1 MLLAPL
7 DFRLKDGGDLMSA
20 ELDEACLICGS
31 PEPCNHMIERLE
43 SVLNRANARATFDR
57 GRDNTH
63 PCLEKSKKEHM
74 RQEDEMI
81 VRWVRRLGVAVVAVI
96 ALAVSCTNVSTGNV
110 GVVKHFGAVQPYTLS
125 EGINFTRP
133 WPFATVTQVTTQN
146 NATDTEASAASKD
159 LQAVHTKVTIQ
170 WSLAPATA
178 PRFLQSFGDCDG
190 CWVGLISPA
199 VQEVVKAVSARY
211 TAEELIT
218 RRAQVKA
225 EIEVGLND
233 FIRQTL
239 TARGVSGAIRIANVA
254 VTNFEFSNEFN
265 TSIEA
270 KVKAEQDSLRAK
282 NEMNTRVTQAEAKAR
297 EVTLAAEADA
307 AKTKLAADA
316 TAYQTD
322 AESKARAAA
331 ITREAAA
338 LQANPGLVQLRIAER
353 WNGALPTYTGA
364 TLPLLQIK

>member
-1 MLLAPL
+1 MNDDKSLMGWVVSAALVLCASVVLA
-7 DFRLKDGGDLMSA
+7 S
-20 ELDEACLICGS
+20 
-31 PEPCNHMIERLE
+31 
-43 SVLNRANARATFDR
+43 
-57 GRDNTH
+57 
-63 PCLEKSKKEHM
+63 
-74 RQEDEMI
+74 
-81 VRWVRRLGVAVVAVI
+81 
-96 ALAVSCTNVSTGNV
+96 SCTSVPTGNV
-110 GVVKHFGAVQPYTLS
+110 GVVKHFGAVQPYTLG
-125 EGINFTRP
+125 EGVSFTRP
-133 WPFATVTQVTTQN
+133 WPFATVSEVSTQN
-146 NATDTEASAASKD
+146 NTTDTEATAASKD

-170 WSLAPATA
+170 WSVAPETA
-178 PRFLQSFGDCDG
+178 PRFLQAFGMCEG
-190 CWVGLISPA
+190 CWTALVSPA

-218 RRAQVKA
+218 HRAQVKA

-239 TARGVSGAIRIANVA
+239 TARGVPGAIRIANVA

-338 LQANPGLVQLRIAER
+338 LQSNPGLVQLRIAER
-353 WNGALPTYTGA
+353 WNGALPTYTGNSI
-364 TLPLLQIK
+364 PLLQLK

>member
-1 MLLAPL
+1 MA
-7 DFRLKDGGDLMSA
+7 
-20 ELDEACLICGS
+20 
-31 PEPCNHMIERLE
+31 
-43 SVLNRANARATFDR
+43 VL
-57 GRDNTH
+57 
-63 PCLEKSKKEHM
+63 
-74 RQEDEMI
+74 
-81 VRWVRRLGVAVVAVI
+81 VAFGCAS
-96 ALAVSCTNVSTGNV
+96 SCTHVATGTV
-110 GVVKHFGAVQPYTLS
+110 GVVSHFGEVQADALPAGLHVL
-125 EGINFTRP
+125 RP
-133 WPFATVTQVTTQN
+133 WPFASVTEVTTQN
-146 NATDTEASAASKD
+146 NTTDTEAAAASRD

-170 WSLAPATA
+170 WALAPATA
-178 PRFLQSFGDCDG
+178 PRFLQAFGDCEG

-218 RRAQVKA
+218 HRAQVKA

-239 TARGVSGAIRIANVA
+239 GARGVQGAIKIANVA

-265 TSIEA
+265 ISIEA

-282 NEMNTRVTQAEAKAR
+282 NEKEKKITEAEADAR
-297 EVTLAAEADA
+297 TVTLAAEANA
-307 AKTKLAADA
+307 SKTKLAADA

-338 LQANPGLVQLRIAER
+338 LQGNPGLVQLRIAER
-353 WNGALPTYTGA
+353 WNGALPTYTGGNV
-364 TLPLLQIK
+364 LPMLQLNK